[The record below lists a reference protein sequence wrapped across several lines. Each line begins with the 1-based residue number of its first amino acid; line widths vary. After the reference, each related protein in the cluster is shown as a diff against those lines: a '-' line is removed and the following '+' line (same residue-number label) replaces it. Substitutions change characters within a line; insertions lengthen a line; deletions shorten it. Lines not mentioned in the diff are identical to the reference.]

1 MIQHKELYKQLINN
15 IGEQIKKTLNEDLV
29 TKQKNYTNKTKFYH
43 GSVEKISKIKD
54 LPMFCFFDRNE
65 VMALCKNLSEEYGE
79 PCYLYSFNINGRILS
94 YNQTIDIIEDDI
106 LMDLTCNL
114 SEKELRQ
121 YIQEI
126 KKCIND
132 DSVVGIT
139 VLDYSQRNF
148 DDDAYSVFIFNPNE
162 SIINW
167 KCVKTVNI
175 R

>member
-1 MIQHKELYKQLINN
+1 MENHAIYIQVL
-15 IGEQIKKTLNEDLV
+15 
-29 TKQKNYTNKTKFYH
+29 
-43 GSVEKISKIKD
+43 
-54 LPMFCFFDRNE
+54 FFN
-65 VMALCKNLSEEYGE
+65 SF
-79 PCYLYSFNINGRILS
+79 LYSFNINGRILS

-126 KKCIND
+126 KKSIND